1 MSGIIGSVDQRSGI
15 IGQGGVTHYSYSDM
29 SISANGIWVFGT
41 NSDCYAFK
49 FQDIVWIQL
58 HGNDGDAA
66 GLNNQSN
73 YHIGTIGNNDLKPSV
88 DRTLFTPT
96 IHYQNENNGYYKITT
111 TGTLHLYYPNE
122 AGDTVHRFGFQGFY
136 TL

>member
-1 MSGIIGSVDQRSGI
+1 MSGTIGSVNQRSGI
-15 IGQGGVTHYSYSDM
+15 VDKGGVTHYSYSDM
-29 SISANGIWVFGT
+29 SISANGVWVFGT
-41 NSDCYAFK
+41 GSNSFAFK

-58 HGNDGDAA
+58 QGNDGDAA
-66 GLNNQSN
+66 GLNNQTN

-88 DRTLFTPT
+88 DRILFSPS
-96 IHYQNENNGYYKITT
+96 IDYQNENNAYYKIFT
-111 TGTLHLYYPNE
+111 TGALYLYYPNE